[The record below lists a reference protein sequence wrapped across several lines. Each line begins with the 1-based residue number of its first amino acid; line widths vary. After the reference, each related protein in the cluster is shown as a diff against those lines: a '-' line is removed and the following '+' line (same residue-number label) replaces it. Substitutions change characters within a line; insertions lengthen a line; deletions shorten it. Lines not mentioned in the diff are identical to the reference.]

1 MPKGSDDSWTGK
13 LVEKC
18 SKYKHFDK
26 PRFGAIA
33 FIVKHFSDTVRYESQ
48 GFLEKNRDNVSKELV
63 NTIRMSGMKFLKKII
78 DLDEDGTG
86 KSSKQPDPPTPGTKI
101 VVSASRAGVS
111 PWQIFTNCNPV
122 ANLRFVHRP

>member
-63 NTIRMSGMKFLKKII
+63 NAIRMSGMKFLKKII
-78 DLDEDGTG
+78 DLDENG
-86 KSSKQPDPPTPGTKI
+86 KSPKQADLPTPGTKI
-101 VVSASRAGVS
+101 VVSASRTGVS
-111 PWQIFTNCNPV
+111 S
-122 ANLRFVHRP
+122 